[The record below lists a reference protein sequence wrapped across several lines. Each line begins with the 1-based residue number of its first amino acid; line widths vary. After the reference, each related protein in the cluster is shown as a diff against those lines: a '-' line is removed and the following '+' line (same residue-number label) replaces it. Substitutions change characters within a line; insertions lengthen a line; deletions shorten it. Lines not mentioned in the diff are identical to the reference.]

1 MKTPAL
7 LRDQRGAALAEFVAV
22 ATPLFVTFF
31 SLVQLGLAYTAKLVV
46 EHSAR
51 VAARAAA
58 VIAPPNPDAPR
69 DAGEQ
74 IRRAAEVAMGPW
86 AESHALGDVR
96 VRVKPPDAP
105 FAELATEV
113 RATYTCS
120 VPVGG
125 RIVCG
130 IDGRWEMTGHAAFP
144 SQGARYRPFERRR
157 P

>member
-1 MKTPAL
+1 MRTL
-7 LRDQRGAALAEFVAV
+7 LHDERGAALAEFVAV

-46 EHSAR
+46 DHSAR
-51 VAARAAA
+51 VSARAAA
-58 VIAPPNPDAPR
+58 VLAPPNPDAPP

-74 IRRAAEVAMGPW
+74 VRRAAELAMGPW
-86 AESHALGDVR
+86 AAGHALGDVR
-96 VRVKPPDAP
+96 VRVKPPAAP
-105 FAELATEV
+105 FAELVTEV

-125 RIVCG
+125 RVVCG
-130 IDGRWEMTGHAAFP
+130 LDGRWEMVGHAAFP
-144 SQGARYRPFERRR
+144 SQGARYRRFERRR